1 MSRLGDSVRGLTAR
15 WRRRGGALALIWTL
29 ITFGLVTM
37 LWLSGFRA
45 WPVYL
50 TAAPGAVV
58 TVLLWIGVARTRRR
72 RVVEKQPSG

>member
-1 MSRLGDSVRGLTAR
+1 MRDLTAR

-37 LWLSGFRA
+37 LWVSGFRA

-50 TAAPGAVV
+50 TTVPGAVV
-58 TVLLWIGVARTRRR
+58 SVLLWIGVARTHRRR
-72 RVVEKQPSG
+72 ATEKQPSG

>member
-1 MSRLGDSVRGLTAR
+1 MRDVAAR
-15 WRRRGGALALIWTL
+15 WRWRGGSLALIWTL

-37 LWLSGFRA
+37 LWVSGFRA

-58 TVLLWIGVARTRRR
+58 SVLLWIGVARTRRR
-72 RVVEKQPSG
+72 RAVEKQPSG